1 MRRVVAD
8 YEKAAQNALKAG
20 FDCVELHAAHGYLQN
35 QFLCDG
41 VNQRTDRYGGSTEN
55 RCRLLYGTVTA
66 LIGVMGEGRVGVRLS
81 PTTSGAKAHIYFDAN
96 DSQPEKLYAQAVQ
109 GLNAFPLAYLLL
121 TEPRC
126 GGLSKAATK
135 DDGFKQPLNNTRYRN
150 LYKGVMMAAGGFTPH
165 SAAAAVANGDYGL
178 IAFGRWFISNPD
190 LVARI
195 RLGSNLNIYERETFY
210 GGGSKGYTDYPN
222 MSGSIGRLN
231 VYERTPQ
238 ADIGIVKALTAQTNR
253 KKP

>member
-1 MRRVVAD
+1 M
-8 YEKAAQNALKAG
+8 
-20 FDCVELHAAHGYLQN
+20 
-35 QFLCDG
+35 
-41 VNQRTDRYGGSTEN
+41 
-55 RCRLLYGTVTA
+55 
-66 LIGVMGEGRVGVRLS
+66 S
-81 PTTSGAKAHIYFDAN
+81 PTTSALRRIFILTQT

-178 IAFGRWFISNPD
+178 IAFGRWFISTPT
-190 LVARI
+190 LSQRI
-195 RLGSNLNIYERETFY
+195 RLGSNLNIYERKHSTAAVA
-210 GGGSKGYTDYPN
+210 KV
-222 MSGSIGRLN
+222 IRI
-231 VYERTPQ
+231 TPICP
-238 ADIGIVKALTAQTNR
+238 AVSAAQCL
-253 KKP
+253 

>member
-135 DDGFKQPLNNTRYRN
+135 DDGFKQPLNNTRYRES
-150 LYKGVMMAAGGFTPH
+150 L
-165 SAAAAVANGDYGL
+165 
-178 IAFGRWFISNPD
+178 
-190 LVARI
+190 
-195 RLGSNLNIYERETFY
+195 
-210 GGGSKGYTDYPN
+210 
-222 MSGSIGRLN
+222 
-231 VYERTPQ
+231 
-238 ADIGIVKALTAQTNR
+238 
-253 KKP
+253 